1 MLRYTLVSSKP
12 PYSRVDTRKHFFAE
26 CIIKPWNSLPANN
39 DTFKSLATFKSFVY
53 NANLTNFVSLG
64 F

>member
-1 MLRYTLVSSKP
+1 MIETYVMLS
-12 PYSRVDTRKHFFAE
+12 
-26 CIIKPWNSLPANN
+26 WLPANSY
-39 DTFKSLATFKSFVY
+39 TFKSLATFKSFVY